1 MFLIS
6 GIFFFYSFL
15 EFPPFC
21 YITHMVLD
29 IVHFFPLEPFSILII
44 VKSIVWYS
52 NTTPI
57 SDSASDASFVSSTF
71 FFLSFSNFVE
81 IQPFGTEY
89 KELWYLDLY
98 LCHSEMWEKGKCSKV
113 LWLDIPIWI
122 TLTLYKIFDSI
133 SVNLQILFLFFRI
146 VLAIIVPLSFQVK
159 FSIILSI
166 FLKKTVEIWEKL
178 VS

>member
-1 MFLIS
+1 MGLFSCQYQELLRDLGKQPGPDLNLTLINAVAWHDFMTRCRNPPK
-6 GIFFFYSFL
+6 GAKLCPVFFMNGDIFTFFYVFDLWHFFFYSFL

-71 FFLSFSNFVE
+71 FFFCL
-81 IQPFGTEY
+81 
-89 KELWYLDLY
+89 
-98 LCHSEMWEKGKCSKV
+98 
-113 LWLDIPIWI
+113 
-122 TLTLYKIFDSI
+122 
-133 SVNLQILFLFFRI
+133 
-146 VLAIIVPLSFQVK
+146 LAILLKSSHLV
-159 FSIILSI
+159 LSI
-166 FLKKTVEIWEKL
+166 KNSGT
-178 VS
+178 